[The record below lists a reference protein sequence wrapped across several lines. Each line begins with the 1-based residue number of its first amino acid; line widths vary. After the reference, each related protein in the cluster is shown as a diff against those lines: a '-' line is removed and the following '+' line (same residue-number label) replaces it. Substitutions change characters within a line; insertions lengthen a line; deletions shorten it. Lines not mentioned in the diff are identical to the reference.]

1 MTSEMAGG
9 GFLYSLSRDGGV
21 GQSMMYVCILSVYV
35 GETQQLAIK

>member
-21 GQSMMYVCILSVYV
+21 GQSMMYVCMYFICVCR
-35 GETQQLAIK
+35 